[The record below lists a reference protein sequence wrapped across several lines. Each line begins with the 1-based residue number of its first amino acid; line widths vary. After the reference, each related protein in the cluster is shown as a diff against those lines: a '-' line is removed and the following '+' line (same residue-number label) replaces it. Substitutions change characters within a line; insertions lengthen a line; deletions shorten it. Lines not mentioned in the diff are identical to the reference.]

1 MNFRPPLDP
10 SFYLSTG
17 GNTTTTSFVTPTVF
31 YAYQPDVPSL
41 YGSGPPDWST
51 SGELVPDPPVIHDVN
66 CYYRALGFSWPFTGI
81 TRRDL
86 RDAYIRTGGPDD
98 AWKTYAYKILLNR
111 EIRRQYDRMPFGL
124 QMMDH
129 YMWTEIRRRA
139 TEFMNAA
146 RTQGYNFTEREVLED
161 WGVPFEDNPDEAELP
176 SDDGPSGEVDAQK
189 LEEPSG
195 DGDTFTWPW
204 GYYLWRSRCSDVQR
218 LSIWQDLLLQ
228 TARRVGLRAHL
239 GVGFAGRLSRE
250 WVIGRVVDYT
260 VIFLSEHA
268 EPDEEMAAQAVHAVM
283 TDTR

>member
-1 MNFRPPLDP
+1 
-10 SFYLSTG
+10 
-17 GNTTTTSFVTPTVF
+17 VV
-31 YAYQPDVPSL
+31 YAYQPEIPFL
-41 YGSGPPDWST
+41 YGDGPPDWST
-51 SGELVPDPPVIHDVN
+51 SGELVPDPPVIHDGN

-129 YMWTEIRRRA
+129 YIWAEVRRRA

-146 RTQGYNFTEREVLED
+146 RAQGYDITEREVLED
-161 WGVPFEDNPDEAELP
+161 WGIPVVEDDPDEAELP
-176 SDDGPSGEVDAQK
+176 SGGEPSGEEGAQK
-189 LEEPSG
+189 LEEPPG

-218 LSIWQDLLLQ
+218 LSVWQDLLLQ
-228 TARRVGLRAHL
+228 TARRMGLRAHL

-268 EPDEEMAAQAVHAVM
+268 EPDEELAVQAVNAVM